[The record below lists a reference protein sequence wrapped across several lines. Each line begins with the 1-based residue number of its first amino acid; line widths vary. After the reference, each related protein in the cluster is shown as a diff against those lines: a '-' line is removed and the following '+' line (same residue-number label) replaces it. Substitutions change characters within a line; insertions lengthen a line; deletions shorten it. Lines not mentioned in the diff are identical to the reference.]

1 MLLKSK
7 HSLRLIVCLE
17 IINMAVFQSFTQAWL
32 SSFYSIKFAFNI
44 NKHGE
49 CPFFIRADSVRHG
62 YYFITKFHSIYF
74 MILFSCEA
82 VMNRKS
88 SSWCF
93 SSHFPLSNYFS
104 ENASLFCCCK
114 NIDAME
120 QECLYI
126 EIFIKITSF
135 VLDTFLKELRSIL
148 FLIVQINNKRIK

>member
-104 ENASLFCCCK
+104 ENASFFVVVK
-114 NIDAME
+114 RFMRWSNNA
-120 QECLYI
+120 YI
-126 EIFIKITSF
+126 LK
-135 VLDTFLKELRSIL
+135 FLLK
-148 FLIVQINNKRIK
+148 